1 MGDIAMLRRFMLAA
15 ALAVGFAGA
24 ATAAPATTSDA
35 TLPDTVSVAFTKKGG
50 HPGWGHKGGRGKHYG
65 WKRGRHLG
73 WYKQKRKHRR

>member
-15 ALAVGFAGA
+15 ALAVGFAGGA
-24 ATAAPATTSDA
+24 AAAPATDA
-35 TLPDTVSVAFTKKGG
+35 ALPDTVAVAFVKKGG